1 VIESGLVQVHIACAE
16 RGRVMQVVWE
26 NFISVH
32 KYIVTSQQES
42 VALKHHA
49 ELKAV
54 RDELTRLKMAHAE
67 LQELHTTQVRP
78 ACCMP
83 VCFSAAVLLFVLCA
97 NTMIADSLAHL
108 VRAEIGRTDFA
119 AGRGSEPE
127 SERPEE

>member
-1 VIESGLVQVHIACAE
+1 MLQRAAAAGWLPLGPVRANQPDVIESGLVQVHIACAE

-83 VCFSAAVLLFVLCA
+83 VCFSAAVLLFVLR
-97 NTMIADSLAHL
+97 DKL
-108 VRAEIGRTDFA
+108 
-119 AGRGSEPE
+119 
-127 SERPEE
+127 